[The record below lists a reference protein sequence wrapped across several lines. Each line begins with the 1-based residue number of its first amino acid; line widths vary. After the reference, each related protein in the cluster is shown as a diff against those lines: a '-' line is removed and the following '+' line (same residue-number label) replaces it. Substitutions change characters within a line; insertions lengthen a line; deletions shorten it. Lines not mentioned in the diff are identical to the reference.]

1 MATAS
6 VTGRTAVLYCSTSLA
21 AATSAMSRVAEL
33 NDVTVT
39 NNRKTIDVTSHDSS
53 GFMETLYGIADWKVS
68 GKVNYISTGLGQK
81 TFAQQI
87 MASVPLPVRI
97 SVAATTS
104 KTAHLWVGNAKVTKF
119 EMNHPTDKQ
128 SIANI
133 ELVGTGAL
141 TRTS

>member
-6 VTGRTAVLYCSTSLA
+6 VTGRSAALYTSTNLS
-21 AATSAMSRVAEL
+21 AATSAMNRIAEL
-33 NDVTVT
+33 NDVTLT
-39 NNRKTIDVTSHDSS
+39 LSRKTIDVTSHDSS
-53 GFMETLYGIADWKVS
+53 GFLENLHGIADWKAS

-81 TFAQQI
+81 TLATQIFAS
-87 MASVPLPVRI
+87 APLPVRI

-104 KTAHLWVGNAKVTKF
+104 KTAHLWVGNGKVSKF

-128 SIANI
+128 SVATI
-133 ELVGTGAL
+133 EITGTGAI